1 MNLAELLELSVRE
14 NVIELSFKINA
25 IVDVELLIDS
35 QNKY

>member
-35 QNKY
+35 QNRY